1 MANNTSNYGT
11 RITATNTAAGNV
23 TATVAAIAGTTFF
36 ITDVSGSSDLA
47 GATIKIED
55 GSTVI
60 WQDRISNTSVASY
73 QFATPLACTMGNAVN
88 VVVTGTSLANANVA
102 GFAITP

>member
-11 RITATNTAAGNV
+11 RISATNNASGTA
-23 TATVAAIAGTTFF
+23 TATVAAVAGTTYF

-47 GATIKIED
+47 GATLQIRD

-60 WQDRISNTSVASY
+60 WQDRVSNSSAIVYNFT
-73 QFATPLACTMGNAVN
+73 TPLACTMSNAVS
-88 VVVTGTSLANANVA
+88 VVVTATSAGNANLA
-102 GFAITP
+102 GYSITP

>member
-11 RITATNTAAGNV
+11 RISATNTASGNV
-23 TATVAAIAGTTFF
+23 TATVAAVAGTTFY

-47 GATIKIED
+47 GAVLKIED

-60 WQDRISNTSVASY
+60 WQDRIGNTSAVSY
-73 QFATPLACTMGNAVN
+73 QFNTPLACTMGNAVN
-88 VVVTGTSLANANVA
+88 IVVTGTSLANANIA

>member
-11 RITATNTAAGNV
+11 RV
-23 TATVAAIAGTTFF
+23 TATANSSSSAVATIAGATSTTIY

-47 GATIKIED
+47 GATLQIKD

-60 WQDRISNTSVASY
+60 WQDRVSNTGAVVYNLS
-73 QFATPLACTMGNAVN
+73 TPIACTMGNSASVT
-88 VVVTGTSLANANVA
+88 VTGTAACNANVV
-102 GFAITP
+102 GFTINP

>member
-11 RITATNTAAGNV
+11 RISATNTASGNC
-23 TATVAAIAGTTFF
+23 TATVAAVAGTTFY

-47 GATIKIED
+47 GAVLKIED

-60 WQDRISNTSVASY
+60 WQDRVSNTGAIVY
-73 QFATPLACTMGNAVN
+73 NFTTPLACTMGNAVN
-88 VVVTGTSLANANVA
+88 IVVTGTSLANANIA